1 MTAIWSKALRDV
13 WFARTRALLVVLAIA
28 LGIAGFTTVLSAY
41 AVLTRELNVQYLATN
56 PASATLRTDAI
67 DDALVRAVAQDPRIA
82 VVQPRRVVAGRIKAG
97 PAEWRAMTLFAVPD
111 YKDVRIGKIDPEE
124 GLWPPGLG
132 EIWIERDAFSV
143 ARARIGDAV
152 TVRTVGGGDHTLR
165 VAGRVHDVGKAQAR
179 MENAVY
185 GYVTLATLAQIG
197 EQPYF
202 DRLDILAAQNRFDE
216 AFIRKVAADAGHR
229 IAAAGHTVTR
239 IDVPTPGKH
248 PHAAVMGLLL
258 LAMAVFGLFVLAL
271 SGVLVVNLMTA
282 LMASEIRQIG
292 VMKAIGAAPGQ
303 VARIYLSQAGLL
315 GAAALVIALAAGNL
329 GSRAL
334 CRSLSVFLN
343 FDIASFAVPA
353 WVDLLAALVGL
364 ALPLLAAAYP
374 VVKGSRVTVA
384 AALADFGVRA
394 SEFGESRMDRFFSRL
409 SGPTRP
415 LLFAMRNAFR
425 RRTRLAL
432 TVATL
437 AVAGLFFSAAWN
449 VRASLIHTLDRLFAS
464 RKFDLMVSLG
474 GMLSAEKVERACRK
488 TPGVL
493 AQEGWIATEGS
504 VPADSN
510 SSAPGP
516 AHASAGSG
524 AAMHGG
530 GALGPDRFSVLALPE
545 STRMLTPDIVDGRGL
560 RPGDIDAIV
569 VNSALAARVPQMK
582 VGREISIAMGP
593 GTTSW
598 RVVGIVREPFSPPA
612 AYVTRALFDRHGHAG
627 MVNTL
632 RLSLKKS
639 DEASI
644 GTVRAQLETNLA
656 AEGVTVL
663 GSASKAESRYA
674 FDQHMVM
681 IYVLLVVAS
690 AVIGG
695 VGGLGLATTMSLAVL
710 ERRRE
715 IGILRAVGAKPSAV
729 AWLVLAE
736 SAAIG
741 IASWM
746 VAAVAAWPV
755 GKATADF
762 LVAGLFRDRLD
773 FSFEGVSLLIWLAVS
788 LSIAAAASILPAWT
802 ASRRPVREALEYE

>member
-1 MTAIWSKALRDV
+1 
-13 WFARTRALLVVLAIA
+13 
-28 LGIAGFTTVLSAY
+28 
-41 AVLTRELNVQYLATN
+41 
-56 PASATLRTDAI
+56 
-67 DDALVRAVAQDPRIA
+67 
-82 VVQPRRVVAGRIKAG
+82 
-97 PAEWRAMTLFAVPD
+97 
-111 YKDVRIGKIDPEE
+111 
-124 GLWPPGLG
+124 
-132 EIWIERDAFSV
+132 
-143 ARARIGDAV
+143 
-152 TVRTVGGGDHTLR
+152 
-165 VAGRVHDVGKAQAR
+165 

-185 GYVTLATLAQIG
+185 AYITLATLAQIG

-202 DRLDILAAQNRFDE
+202 DRLDILVAQNPLDE
-216 AFIRKVAADAGHR
+216 AFIRRVAADAGQR
-229 IAAAGHTVTR
+229 IAAAGHAVAR
-239 IDVPTPGKH
+239 VDVPTPGKH

-271 SGVLVVNLMTA
+271 SGILVVNLMTA
-282 LMASEIRQIG
+282 LMASEVRQIG
-292 VMKAIGAAPGQ
+292 VMKAIGATPGQ
-303 VARIYLSQAGLL
+303 VARIYLSEAGVL

-329 GSRAL
+329 GSRLL
-334 CRSLSVFLN
+334 CRYLSVFLN
-343 FDIASFAVPA
+343 FDIGSFAVPA
-353 WVDLLAALVGL
+353 WVNLLAALVGL
-364 ALPLLAAAYP
+364 ALPLLASAYP
-374 VVKGSRVTVA
+374 VVKSSRITVA
-384 AALADFGVRA
+384 AALADFGVQA
-394 SEFGESRMDRFFSRL
+394 GEFGETRMDRLLSRL

-415 LLFAMRNAFR
+415 VLFAMRNAFR

-437 AVAGLFFSAAWN
+437 AVAGLFFSTAWN

-464 RKFDLMVSLG
+464 RKFDLTVSLG
-474 GMLSAEKVERACRK
+474 GMFSVEKVERACRK

-493 AQEGWIATEGS
+493 AQEGWVATEGS
-504 VPADSN
+504 VLAQASTGKPVAAH
-510 SSAPGP
+510 APGGQDTGGT
-516 AHASAGSG
+516 HAGEG
-524 AAMHGG
+524 GNGG

-545 STRMLTPDIVDGRGL
+545 STRMVTPDIVSGRGL
-560 RPGDIDAIV
+560 GPGDVDAIV
-569 VNSALAARVPQMK
+569 VNTALAAREPQMK

-598 RVVGIVREPFSPPA
+598 RVVGITREPFSPPA

-632 RLSLKKS
+632 RLSLTKP
-639 DEASI
+639 DDASI
-644 GTVRAQLETNLA
+644 QAIRAQIETNLA

-663 GSASKAESRYA
+663 GSASKGESRFG

-715 IGILRAVGAKPSAV
+715 IGILRAVGARPAAV
-729 AWLVLAE
+729 MWLVLAE

-746 VAAVAAWPV
+746 LAAAAAWPV
-755 GKATADF
+755 GKVTADF

-773 FSFEGVSLLIWLAVS
+773 FSLEAASLLIWLAVS
-788 LSIAAAASILPAWT
+788 LSIAASASILPAWT
-802 ASRRPVREALEYE
+802 ASRKPVREALEYE